1 MNASVSRSDQVQE
14 TNNKDSRP
22 LHENE
27 DGQMKDENETT
38 APLSELL
45 SAVAD
50 PVRLRLASLIAHN
63 GETCVCDL
71 VDATGL
77 TQTNVSRHLSL
88 LRHAGF
94 VSGRKQGLWVYY
106 SLNKPTSTTQK
117 QIIALV
123 KKAIETEPELR
134 ADFERLK
141 TSC

>member
-1 MNASVSRSDQVQE
+1 M
-14 TNNKDSRP
+14 TGLNK
-22 LHENE
+22 
-27 DGQMKDENETT
+27 GA
-38 APLSELL
+38 APLTELL

-77 TQTNVSRHLSL
+77 TQTNVSRHLST
-88 LRHAGF
+88 LRHAGL
-94 VSGRKQGLWVYY
+94 VVGRRQGLWVYY
-106 SLNKPTSTTQK
+106 SLSKPTSASIK

-134 ADFERLK
+134 DDLSRLK
-141 TSC
+141 RSC

>member
-1 MNASVSRSDQVQE
+1 MTDSST
-14 TNNKDSRP
+14 TN
-22 LHENE
+22 
-27 DGQMKDENETT
+27 GETT
-38 APLSELL
+38 APLTELL

-88 LRHAGF
+88 LRHAGL
-94 VSGRKQGLWVYY
+94 VTGRKEGLWVYY
-106 SLNKPTSTTQK
+106 SLNKAVSASQK
-117 QIIALV
+117 QILSLV
-123 KKAIETEPELR
+123 KKAIDSEPELR
-134 ADFERLK
+134 ADLDRLK

>member
-1 MNASVSRSDQVQE
+1 MSEVQ
-14 TNNKDSRP
+14 TKIGNNGKG
-22 LHENE
+22 E
-27 DGQMKDENETT
+27 
-38 APLSELL
+38 APLTELL

-77 TQTNVSRHLSL
+77 TQTNVSRHLST
-88 LRHAGF
+88 LRHAGL
-94 VSGRKQGLWVYY
+94 VNGRKQGLWVYY
-106 SLNKPTSTTQK
+106 SINKPVSSSQK
-117 QIIALV
+117 QIISLV

-134 ADFERLK
+134 NDLKRLK

>member
-1 MNASVSRSDQVQE
+1 M
-14 TNNKDSRP
+14 TGLNN
-22 LHENE
+22 
-27 DGQMKDENETT
+27 GA
-38 APLSELL
+38 APLTELL

-77 TQTNVSRHLSL
+77 TQTNVSRHLST
-88 LRHAGF
+88 LRHAGL
-94 VSGRKQGLWVYY
+94 VVGRRQGLWVYY
-106 SLNKPTSTTQK
+106 SLSKPTSASIK

-134 ADFERLK
+134 DDLSRLK
-141 TSC
+141 RSC

>member
-1 MNASVSRSDQVQE
+1 MRIFGNEKQDRMD
-14 TNNKDSRP
+14 
-22 LHENE
+22 E
-27 DGQMKDENETT
+27 DGQMKNENETT

-88 LRHAGF
+88 LRHAGL
-94 VSGRKQGLWVYY
+94 VVGRKQGLWVYY
-106 SLNKPTSTTQK
+106 SLNKPLTTSQK
-117 QIIALV
+117 QILSLV
-123 KKAIETEPELR
+123 KKAIDSEPELR
-134 ADFERLK
+134 ADLK
-141 TSC
+141 RIKNSGC

>member
-1 MNASVSRSDQVQE
+1 MSEVQIKVE
-14 TNNKDSRP
+14 HNGKR
-22 LHENE
+22 E
-27 DGQMKDENETT
+27 
-38 APLSELL
+38 APLTELL

-50 PVRLRLASLIAHN
+50 PVRLRLASLLAHN

-77 TQTNVSRHLSL
+77 TQTNVSRHLST
-88 LRHAGF
+88 LRHAGL
-94 VSGRKQGLWVYY
+94 VTGRKQGLWVYY
-106 SLNKPTSTTQK
+106 SLNKPTSASQK

-134 ADFERLK
+134 AELKRLK